1 MNALTTLFNLRPYV
15 AELTVVYCMLFISF
29 IPLIA
34 VARSKD
40 TPTRIAIASSF
51 STKLAMMILV
61 FGVFRGDWMIAC
73 IGAFVL
79 IVGDA
84 GMLILSLM
92 EMEI

>member
-1 MNALTTLFNLRPYV
+1 MNMFTEIQPLFFEFAVIY
-15 AELTVVYCMLFISF
+15 TMLIVSF
-29 IPLIA
+29 IPLLA

-40 TPTRIAIASSF
+40 MPTRIAVASSF

-61 FGVFRGDWMIAC
+61 FGIYRGDWMIAC

-84 GMLILSLM
+84 GMLILSLT
-92 EMEI
+92 ELEI

>member
-1 MNALTTLFNLRPYV
+1 MSSFLNLRPFA
-15 AELTVVYCMLFISF
+15 AELFIVYSMLIISLV
-29 IPLIA
+29 PLVA
-34 VARSKD
+34 VARSTD
-40 TPTRIAIASSF
+40 MPSRIAIASSF

-61 FGVFRGDWMIAC
+61 FGVYRGDWMIAC

-92 EMEI
+92 EMEL

>member
-1 MNALTTLFNLRPYV
+1 MNMFTEFQPLFF
-15 AELTVVYCMLFISF
+15 EFVVIYIMLIVSF
-29 IPLIA
+29 IPLLA

-40 TPTRIAIASSF
+40 MPTRIAVASSF

-61 FGVFRGDWMIAC
+61 FGIYRGDWMIAC

-84 GMLILSLM
+84 GMLILSLT

>member
-1 MNALTTLFNLRPYV
+1 MNIFTEIQPLFFEFAVIY
-15 AELTVVYCMLFISF
+15 TMLIVSF
-29 IPLIA
+29 IPLLA

-40 TPTRIAIASSF
+40 MPTRIAVASSF

-61 FGVFRGDWMIAC
+61 FGIYRGDWMIAC

-84 GMLILSLM
+84 GMLILSLT

>member
-1 MNALTTLFNLRPYV
+1 MNLVNYKFLDVSQYV
-15 AELTVVYCMLFISF
+15 FVYCMLLISF
-29 IPLIA
+29 IPLAAI
-34 VARSKD
+34 ARSKD
-40 TPTRIAIASSF
+40 TPTRIAVASSF

-61 FGVFRGDWMIAC
+61 FGIYRGDWMIGC

-92 EMEI
+92 EMDL

>member
-1 MNALTTLFNLRPYV
+1 MNMLTEIQPLFF
-15 AELTVVYCMLFISF
+15 EFVVIYIMLIVSF
-29 IPLIA
+29 IPLLA

-40 TPTRIAIASSF
+40 MPTRIAVASSF

-61 FGVFRGDWMIAC
+61 FGIYRGDWMIAC

-84 GMLILSLM
+84 GMLILSLT

>member
-1 MNALTTLFNLRPYV
+1 MNMFTEIQPLFFEFAVIY
-15 AELTVVYCMLFISF
+15 TMLIVSF
-29 IPLIA
+29 IPLLA

-40 TPTRIAIASSF
+40 MPTRIAVASSF

-61 FGVFRGDWMIAC
+61 FGIYRGDWMIAC

-84 GMLILSLM
+84 PTT
-92 EMEI
+92 

>member
-1 MNALTTLFNLRPYV
+1 MNMLTNLPPQFF
-15 AELTVVYCMLFISF
+15 ELLVIYIMLLISF
-29 IPLIA
+29 IPLLA
-34 VARSKD
+34 VARSND
-40 TPTRIAIASSF
+40 MPTRIAVASSF

-61 FGVFRGDWMIAC
+61 FGIYRGDWMIAC

>member
-1 MNALTTLFNLRPYV
+1 MNMFTEIQPLFF
-15 AELTVVYCMLFISF
+15 EFTVIYTMLIVSF
-29 IPLIA
+29 IPLLA

-40 TPTRIAIASSF
+40 MPTRIAVASSF

-61 FGVFRGDWMIAC
+61 FGIYRGDWMIAC

-84 GMLILSLM
+84 GMLILSLT

>member
-1 MNALTTLFNLRPYV
+1 MNMFTEIQPLFFEFAVIY
-15 AELTVVYCMLFISF
+15 TMLIVSF
-29 IPLIA
+29 IPLLA

-40 TPTRIAIASSF
+40 MPTRIAVASSF

-61 FGVFRGDWMIAC
+61 FGIYRGDWMIAC

-84 GMLILSLM
+84 GMLILSLT

>member
-1 MNALTTLFNLRPYV
+1 MNMFTEIQPLFFEFAVIYI
-15 AELTVVYCMLFISF
+15 MLIVSF
-29 IPLIA
+29 IPLLA

-40 TPTRIAIASSF
+40 MPTRIAVASSF

-61 FGVFRGDWMIAC
+61 FGIYRGDWMIAC

-84 GMLILSLM
+84 GMLILSLT

>member
-1 MNALTTLFNLRPYV
+1 MNMFTEIQPLFF
-15 AELTVVYCMLFISF
+15 EFVVIYIMLIISF
-29 IPLIA
+29 IPLLA

-40 TPTRIAIASSF
+40 MPTRIAVASSF

-61 FGVFRGDWMIAC
+61 FGIYRGDWMIAC

-84 GMLILSLM
+84 GMLILSLT